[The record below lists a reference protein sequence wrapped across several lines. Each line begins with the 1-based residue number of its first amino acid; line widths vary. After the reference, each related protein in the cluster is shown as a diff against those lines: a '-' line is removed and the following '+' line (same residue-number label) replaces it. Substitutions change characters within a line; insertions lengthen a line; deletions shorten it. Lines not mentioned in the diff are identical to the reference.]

1 MTLIAE
7 TLGGHYRL
15 VRLIGRGGMSDVY
28 EALDVRTGVS
38 VAIKVVRSGDP
49 EFVRRLSHEAQ
60 ALESFSHPG
69 LVRLFDTGLTG
80 DQAYLVMEYV
90 DGVTLAELLRQGPL
104 SAAQTADLGVTLADA
119 LAYVHERGIVHRDVK
134 PSNILRTTSGATM
147 LGDFGIAQLRDAATL
162 TITGTMLGTVSY
174 MAPEQLEDN
183 QVGPSADLW
192 SLGIVLL
199 ECLTGRRAYEGSP
212 SEIVARRLMAPVPI
226 PLDLPVPWKLV
237 LTGMLDHRPD
247 QRLTGRQ
254 VAAMLATSAFQT
266 PWLPSNDDTVV
277 SRQRPAPY
285 DLTALA
291 PTSGGG
297 ARLHDDTLIAGADS
311 TRVSRPALQARPRAR
326 ASRRGPRRARLLSSG
341 LVVVALLGIGLGLW
355 LTSGGGHDPRKPP
368 TVTTTTLPSVSTALS
383 SLVSDMARA
392 QSAGRMNTSSEQSIA
407 TNAEQAAA
415 NQSAGNLT
423 QAGIDLAK
431 AESTIVNGL
440 QSATITQA
448 ESAQLMHDLS
458 VLSTALEVTIP
469 PTTTTTTTTSTTHH
483 HDDHHDHPGP
493 RQRTGQRVWER
504 QRLLDSSS

>member
-38 VAIKVVRSGDP
+38 VAIKVVRGSDP
-49 EFVRRLSHEAQ
+49 EFVQRLSHEAR

-69 LVRLFDTGLTG
+69 LVRLFDTGLAG
-80 DQAYLVMEYV
+80 DQAYLVMEYI
-90 DGVTLAELLRQGPL
+90 DGITLAELLRQGPL
-104 SAAQTADLGVTLADA
+104 SAAETAALGATLADA
-119 LAYVHERGIVHRDVK
+119 LEYVHERGIVHRDVK
-134 PSNILRTTSGATM
+134 PSNILRTTSGTTM

-199 ECLTGRRAYEGSP
+199 ECLTGRRVYEGSP
-212 SEIVARRLMAPVPI
+212 SEIVARRLMAPVPL
-226 PLDLPVPWKLV
+226 PVDLPVPWKLV

-254 VAAMLATSAFQT
+254 VAAMLATTAFQT
-266 PWLPSNDDTVV
+266 PWLPSNDDTIV
-277 SRQRPAPY
+277 SHERAAPY

-291 PTSGGG
+291 PTSGDGS
-297 ARLHDDTLIAGADS
+297 RHDDTIVAGADS
-311 TRVSRPALQARPRAR
+311 TRVLRPTATRTRPNAPLPGIRRAR
-326 ASRRGPRRARLLSSG
+326 AVLTG
-341 LVVVALLGIGLGLW
+341 LVVVALVGIGLGLW
-355 LTSGGGHDPRKPP
+355 LTWGGGHDPKKPP
-368 TVTTTTLPSVSTALS
+368 TTTTLPSVSTALS

-407 TNAEQAAA
+407 TNVEQAAA

-448 ESAQLMHDLS
+448 ESAQLLHALS
-458 VLSTALEVTIP
+458 VLSTSLDVTIP
-469 PTTTTTTTTSTTHH
+469 PTTTTTTTSTTTTTTTTPTTTTTL
-483 HDDHHDHPGP
+483 PGFGGP
-493 RQRTGQRVWER
+493 GNGNGNGNGNGF
-504 QRLLDSSS
+504 

>member
-1 MTLIAE
+1 
-7 TLGGHYRL
+7 
-15 VRLIGRGGMSDVY
+15 MSDVY

-49 EFVRRLSHEAQ
+49 EFVQRLSHEAR
-60 ALESFSHPG
+60 ALESFEHPG
-69 LVRLFDTGLTG
+69 LVRLFDTGLAG

-90 DGVTLAELLRQGPL
+90 DGITLAELLRQGPL
-104 SAAQTADLGVTLADA
+104 SAAETAAVGATLADA
-119 LAYVHERGIVHRDVK
+119 LAYVHDRGIVHRDVK
-134 PSNILRTTSGATM
+134 PSNILRASSGATM

-212 SEIVARRLMAPVPI
+212 SEIVARRMVAPVPI

-247 QRLTGRQ
+247 QRLTGHQ
-254 VAAMLATSAFQT
+254 VAAMLATSAFRA
-266 PWLPSNDDTVV
+266 PWRPSNDDTIV
-277 SRQRPAPY
+277 SHERLVPY

-291 PTSGGG
+291 PGGTP
-297 ARLHDDTLIAGADS
+297 RHDDTIAAGADS
-311 TRVSRPALQARPRAR
+311 TRISRPTSTRPTSTA
-326 ASRRGPRRARLLSSG
+326 RRGPRRARMALSG
-341 LVVVALLGIGLGLW
+341 LVVVALLGVGLGLW
-355 LTSGGGHDPRKPP
+355 LTSGPHDPKKTPP
-368 TVTTTTLPSVSTALS
+368 TTTTTTLPSVSTALS

-407 TNAEQAAA
+407 TNVEQAAA
-415 NQSAGNLT
+415 NQAAGNLT
-423 QAGIDLAK
+423 QAGADLAK

-448 ESAQLMHDLS
+448 ESAQLLHDLA
-458 VLSTALEVTIP
+458 VLSTALDVTIP
-469 PTTTTTTTTSTTHH
+469 PTTTTTTTTSTTTTTTTTPPTTIPTFGG
-483 HDDHHDHPGP
+483 PG
-493 RQRTGQRVWER
+493 TGPGNGNGNGNGNGF
-504 QRLLDSSS
+504 